1 MGTCC
6 VGFHAIEQPTTAPIA
21 AHQSRQGRI
30 SCCLLHA
37 SSGSNAHLHA
47 CKNSWVAALVRMVL
61 LGELAVG
68 LQQGQ
73 PLGLR
78 RHEVHMMHAG
88 EGQGAG
94 HGGSGG
100 SGPLAFLISAAL
112 AVGST
117 PSVV

>member
-1 MGTCC
+1 
-6 VGFHAIEQPTTAPIA
+6 
-21 AHQSRQGRI
+21 
-30 SCCLLHA
+30 
-37 SSGSNAHLHA
+37 
-47 CKNSWVAALVRMVL
+47 MVL

-100 SGPLAFLISAAL
+100 GGSGPLAFLISAVL